1 MSHDGETHSLGIR
14 LLLLP
19 SLADEIEALPM
30 ESDRSRA
37 AGIDF
42 SSSDSELSSAH
53 SPIVTIFNLQLSISK
68 ISRKTLRKALN
79 VAIVVAGL
87 TRIYVK
93 YYTDYKY
100 FKHFVKIKLLRTS
113 DLSWLDACT

>member
-1 MSHDGETHSLGIR
+1 M
-14 LLLLP
+14 
-19 SLADEIEALPM
+19 
-30 ESDRSRA
+30 
-37 AGIDF
+37 
-42 SSSDSELSSAH
+42 
-53 SPIVTIFNLQLSISK
+53 
-68 ISRKTLRKALN
+68 KALN